1 MILRCVT
8 VCMVALVLARPALAQ
23 DISGVRLGST
33 LSEASMAIKRANK
46 AFAIKPFK
54 LESGQL
60 AGLSALSGHGDLA
73 SKEGAADEFV
83 VLQNAAGK
91 VWFVAR
97 YQRLV
102 PGARVSQSALLA
114 SLTQK
119 FGEPILNEMP
129 GRSVRQFY
137 SWDTDR
143 AGTRVTAAQD
153 DNPCNGLGFAGPPV
167 AGGHI
172 LAPRRIPRNCG
183 TRIMLTDL
191 FVQDGLVN
199 EFTLNVIDVKAASDE
214 LQSDKQQRAAELERE
229 RKGGIK
235 PQI

>member
-1 MILRCVT
+1 MIVPCAV
-8 VCMVALVLARPALAQ
+8 VGMFALGLAGQALAN
-23 DISGVRLGST
+23 DISGVRIGST
-33 LSEASMAIKRANK
+33 LSEASIAIKRANK
-46 AFAIKPFK
+46 AFVIKPFK

-60 AGLSALSGHGDLA
+60 AGLSALSGHGDPA

-114 SLTQK
+114 WLTQK
-119 FGEPILNEMP
+119 FGEPIVNEMP

-143 AGTRVTAAQD
+143 AGKRVTAAQD

-167 AGGHI
+167 AGGNI

-183 TRIMLTDL
+183 TRIMLSDL

-199 EFTLNVIDVKAASDE
+199 EFTLKVIDVKAASDD
-214 LQSDKQQRAAELERE
+214 LQRDKQQRASELERE
-229 RKGGIK
+229 RKSGVK